1 MTIKILEKIKFLEKT
16 QIKRYSLPIPGFK
29 NYFMTPC
36 LSCDCNNK
44 KLLNFFLRLRRKYSH
59 TFINDKNISLK
70 STKTW
75 YKKNLINIKNKI
87 LFVIK
92 NNYGENVGHLGF
104 NNYKNNSIEID
115 NVIIDPLNSKKNL
128 SRSCLYELIK
138 FGKKKLK
145 VKYFYLKVV
154 NTNYKA
160 INFYFK
166 NNFYISNIVKIKS
179 INNKKNK
186 KNYYY
191 LMKNLSTR

>member
-1 MTIKILEKIKFLEKT
+1 MTIKILQKIKFLKKK
-16 QIKRYSLPIPGFK
+16 QIKSYSLQVSGFK

-44 KLLNFFLRLRRKYSH
+44 KLLNFFLKLRRKYSH
-59 TFINDKNISLK
+59 AFIKNKNISLK

-75 YKKNLINIKNKI
+75 YKKNLIKKKNKI
-87 LFVIK
+87 LFVVK
-92 NNYGENVGHLGF
+92 NNYGKYVGHLGF

-115 NVIIDPLNSKKNL
+115 NVIIDNPNKKKNL
-128 SRSCLYELIK
+128 ARNCLHALMK

-179 INNKKNK
+179 IYNKKNQK
-186 KNYYY
+186 YYY
-191 LMKNLSTR
+191 LMKNLSAR